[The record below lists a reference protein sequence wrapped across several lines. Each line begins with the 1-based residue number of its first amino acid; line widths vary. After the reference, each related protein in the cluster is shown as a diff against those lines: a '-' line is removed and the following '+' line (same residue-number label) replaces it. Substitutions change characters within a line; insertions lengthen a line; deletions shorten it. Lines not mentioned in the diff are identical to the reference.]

1 MGIGYALASGLV
13 KGFTENIGREMER
26 RAGEKEKL
34 DAYRAMLLQASVT
47 GGEDFNE
54 KNAQKIG
61 EFVSA
66 AEKRYD
72 EMGKIDIFGTQG
84 PSVFGADEADAF
96 DTLLSELRGGD
107 PLMKDMTRE
116 SIGGYEFLV
125 SDQYTENLG
134 KGRGDVILYDAF
146 VEDIEA
152 NKAKFEE
159 YAMQPGARDKL
170 ISDVSRLQKAYLRE
184 KSTGSGMAGRA
195 GDLMPVLSDIPGYEY
210 LNETLGISKSAQFD
224 RRVDA
229 FKELQTT
236 QDIFGSAI
244 VLDSNSFVI
253 DKRFHVSDDT
263 EKFTGDFSFFVADP
277 RQKNAIDRAAEI
289 QGEGSQFFFNRVS
302 EQFIKEGRDI
312 NDLYAYAN
320 ALADIVDR
328 GGLAAQTALSSD
340 QLFDIGKYLTEDDFL
355 KDDMIMQARVIEP
368 FRALYVDK
376 TELALIDAGVNN
388 ESFKSNKPFGEQF
401 KALYGYTLA
410 DFQKRMKAFRD
421 AKQKLAV
428 YKDVLLEKGTVSGGL
443 AETIFRQLG
452 SVFGETGTI
461 DQLLDLIGVDK
472 NDRAREKDYLLGRNQ
487 GRDKLTAISEADT
500 LRYIIAA
507 DLARAEDSAGRLS
520 DGDILRNLQKLTGF
534 GALRFD
540 DEVAAVDMVI
550 SDLNRQFSNL
560 TVLDQIATSGVGRM
574 SREQRRL
581 LIGDNLAGKARDE
594 YFVRAGLSSRKGG
607 PSSTMPTVEQIK
619 AMPTYFAKPSTITI
633 NNQIVTAS
641 SIHQQ
646 KVGENFQYIA
656 IIDGKPRFVSTEEVG
671 TATLIGAS
679 SASSADTNTADVN
692 ANAGTSS
699 VVQRE
704 LTTEKPLGGA
714 KPGDYAATDDAGE
727 QPAPPAPEPAPE
739 TAPESLTMDQA
750 MSLNIPGVA
759 QGNTSITHEGFV
771 YQFDLTKKAYVRK
784 NKVVK

>member
-1 MGIGYALASGLV
+1 MGVGAAFATGLIQR
-13 KGFTENIGREMER
+13 FTQNIGQEMER

-34 DAYRAMLLQASVT
+34 DSYRTLLKTAALT
-47 GGEDFNE
+47 GGEDFSKE
-54 KNAQKIG
+54 NAKVIG
-61 EFVSA
+61 EMVA
-66 AEKRYD
+66 RAEGRLAKQ
-72 EMGKIDIFGTQG
+72 GGIDIFGTQG
-84 PSVFGADEADAF
+84 ESIFGDAESEF
-96 DTLLSELRGGD
+96 NEMLSKLQGGD
-107 PLMKDMTRE
+107 PLKKDMTRE

-152 NKAKFEE
+152 NRAKFEE

-170 ISDVSRLQKAYLRE
+170 VTDVTRLQKAYLRE
-184 KSTGSGMAGRA
+184 KSTGSGMAGKA

-210 LNETLGISKSAQFD
+210 LNETLGISKSAQFT
-224 RRVDA
+224 RRSES

-236 QDIFGSAI
+236 QDVFGSGI

-253 DKRFHVSDDT
+253 DKGFHSNP
-263 EKFTGDFSFFVADP
+263 KYTGDFSFFTAND
-277 RQKNAIDRAAEI
+277 RQKNAIDRVAEI
-289 QGEGSQFFFNRVS
+289 QGEGSEFFFHRVS
-302 EQFIKEGRDI
+302 EQFFKEGRDI
-312 NDLYAYAN
+312 NDLYSYAN

-328 GGLAAQTALSSD
+328 GGLSAQTALTSD

-355 KDDMIMQARVIEP
+355 KDDLIMQAKVIEP

-388 ESFKSNKPFGEQF
+388 ESFKSNKPFDQQF
-401 KALYGYTLA
+401 KALYGFTLA

-421 AKQKLAV
+421 AKQKLSV
-428 YKDVLLEKGTVSGGL
+428 YRDVVVEKNTVSGGL
-443 AETIFRQLG
+443 AETIYRNITA
-452 SVFGETGTI
+452 VFGETGTI
-461 DQLLDLIGVDK
+461 DQLLDLIGLDK
-472 NDRAREKDYLLGRNQ
+472 GDRAREREHLLKMSGGDNR
-487 GRDKLTAISEADT
+487 LSAIAEADS

-534 GALRFD
+534 GAVTVEAELD
-540 DEVAAVDMVI
+540 TIDTVI
-550 SDLNRQFSNL
+550 NDLDRQFANL
-560 TVLDQIATSGVGRM
+560 TVLDQVVTSGVGRM
-574 SREQRRL
+574 TRDQRRL

-607 PSSTMPTVEQIK
+607 PSSIMPTVDEVK
-619 AMPTYFAKPSTITI
+619 AMPTYFAKPSTIVI
-633 NNQIVTAS
+633 NNQTVTADA
-641 SIHQQ
+641 IHQQ
-646 KVGENFQYIA
+646 KVGERFQYIA
-656 IIDGKPRFVSTEEVG
+656 IIDGKPKFVDAEEVG
-671 TATLIGAS
+671 TAKLIGES
-679 SASSADTNTADVN
+679 SVPPADTDTANV
-692 ANAGTSS
+692 NAGTSS

-704 LTTEKPLGGA
+704 VTAEKPLGGA
-714 KPGDYAATDDAGE
+714 EPGDYTAPDGAGAS
-727 QPAPPAPEPAPE
+727 PTPPAPAPASEPAPE

-750 MSLNIPGVA
+750 MGLNIPGVA

-771 YQFDLTKKAYVRK
+771 YQFDLTKKAYIRK